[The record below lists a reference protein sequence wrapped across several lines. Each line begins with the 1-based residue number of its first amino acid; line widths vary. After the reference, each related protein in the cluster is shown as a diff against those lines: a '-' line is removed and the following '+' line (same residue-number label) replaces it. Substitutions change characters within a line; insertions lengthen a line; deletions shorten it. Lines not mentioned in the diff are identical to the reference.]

1 MLGSLVVL
9 VLASLSIASPT
20 LEKRAITCLKVG
32 QTATASWT
40 NSAGKKCT
48 FTGVV
53 GSNYGANPSG
63 SGECGAGC
71 SGTAVGNVYTQDC
84 FSHDICSYFNAAS
97 GGASD
102 PNCGAAYNAAVDDTA
117 LGFANG
123 CSQTNPSN
131 SVAKPNSAPD
141 GNCVTLKLETTDDD
155 ISMLTWSVIDL
166 IQKNDTPATED
177 GTKVVEVI
185 LGGTSL
191 RKPCSFNM
199 SSTQSDAQIQA
210 QDSGTSRRAEWAAIS
225 KHQAELS
232 DIWGKLEHHPSYNGV
247 FSLGKDGILRSLG
260 PDRDVHDAVP
270 LSPHLIKA
278 LLDRLPF
285 RPENE
290 IDFRGV
296 DGRNTPKE
304 QWYYPDKGLLP
315 PPLVQTE
322 EQRKLIESKRD
333 ETRRILEEAKKRPRC
348 PPQIMSDHDL
358 GLRETASGDVS

>member
-9 VLASLSIASPT
+9 LLASLSIASPT

-53 GSNYGANPSG
+53 GSNYGANPTG
-63 SGECGAGC
+63 SGDYSCNGRCGAGC
-71 SGTAVGNVYTQDC
+71 SGTAIGNVYTQDC
-84 FSHDICSYFNAAS
+84 FSHDICSYFNSAS
-97 GGASD
+97 GGARHRSD
-102 PNCGAAYNAAVDDTA
+102 S
-117 LGFANG
+117 FADRE
-123 CSQTNPSN
+123 PLFI
-131 SVAKPNSAPD
+131 P
-141 GNCVTLKLETTDDD
+141 
-155 ISMLTWSVIDL
+155 MHLTPE
-166 IQKNDTPATED
+166 NDTNPATED
-177 GTKVVEVI
+177 GTKVLEVTFGEI
-185 LGGTSL
+185 PSL
-191 RKPCSFNM
+191 RKLCILSMP
-199 SSTQSDAQIQA
+199 STQCDAQVQV
-210 QDSGTSRRAEWAAIS
+210 QDSDTSRRAQWVAIS

-270 LSPHLIKA
+270 LSPYLIKA

-304 QWYYPDKGLLP
+304 QWYHPDKGLLP

-322 EQRKLIESKRD
+322 EQRKLVESKRD
-333 ETRRILEEAKKRPRC
+333 ETRRRLEEAKTRPCC

-358 GLRETASGDVS
+358 GLNGSSSEDAS

>member
-1 MLGSLVVL
+1 MLGSLVVML
-9 VLASLSIASPT
+9 LANLSIASPT

-63 SGECGAGC
+63 SGDYSCNGRCGAGC
-71 SGTAVGNVYTQDC
+71 SGTAIGNVYTQDC
-84 FSHDICSYFNAAS
+84 FSHDICSYFNSAS

-131 SVAKPNSAPD
+131 SVAKPNSAPRMAL
-141 GNCVTLKLETTDDD
+141 TLQLRMAPKSLKRPLE
-155 ISMLTWSVIDL
+155 
-166 IQKNDTPATED
+166 N
-177 GTKVVEVI
+177 
-185 LGGTSL
+185 
-191 RKPCSFNM
+191 
-199 SSTQSDAQIQA
+199 
-210 QDSGTSRRAEWAAIS
+210 
-225 KHQAELS
+225 
-232 DIWGKLEHHPSYNGV
+232 DIWGRLEHHPSYNGV

-290 IDFRGV
+290 IDFCGV

-304 QWYYPDKGLLP
+304 QWYHPDKGLLP
-315 PPLVQTE
+315 PPLIQTE

-333 ETRRILEEAKKRPRC
+333 ETRRRLEEAKTRPRC

-358 GLRETASGDVS
+358 GLKELSSEDVS

>member
-9 VLASLSIASPT
+9 LLANLSIASPT

-63 SGECGAGC
+63 SGDYSCNGRCGAGC
-71 SGTAVGNVYTQDC
+71 SGTAIGNVYTQDC
-84 FSHDICSYFNAAS
+84 FSHDICS
-97 GGASD
+97 
-102 PNCGAAYNAAVDDTA
+102 
-117 LGFANG
+117 
-123 CSQTNPSN
+123 
-131 SVAKPNSAPD
+131 
-141 GNCVTLKLETTDDD
+141 
-155 ISMLTWSVIDL
+155 
-166 IQKNDTPATED
+166 
-177 GTKVVEVI
+177 
-185 LGGTSL
+185 L
-191 RKPCSFNM
+191 RKLCILSMP
-199 SSTQSDAQIQA
+199 STQCDAQVQA
-210 QDSGTSRRAEWAAIS
+210 QDSDTSRRAQWVAIS

-232 DIWGKLEHHPSYNGV
+232 DIWGRLEHHPSYNGV
-247 FSLGKDGILRSLG
+247 FSLSKDGILRSLG

-304 QWYYPDKGLLP
+304 QWYHPDKGLLP

-333 ETRRILEEAKKRPRC
+333 ETRRRLEEAKTRPRC

-358 GLRETASGDVS
+358 GFKESSSEDVS

>member
-84 FSHDICSYFNAAS
+84 FSHDICSYFNSAS

-131 SVAKPNSAPD
+131 SVAKPNSAPLRYSGIPDD
-141 GNCVTLKLETTDDD
+141 GQHLHADLPWHRCDLFACPRPLF
-155 ISMLTWSVIDL
+155 IPMHLTPEKD
-166 IQKNDTPATED
+166 NTPATDD
-177 GTKVVEVI
+177 GTKVISV
-185 LGGTSL
+185 G
-191 RKPCSFNM
+191 KPRTPTLVAKLNGQPSAN
-199 SSTQSDAQIQA
+199 TPYQA
-210 QDSGTSRRAEWAAIS
+210 KPS
-225 KHQAELS
+225 ELS
-232 DIWGKLEHHPSYNGV
+232 DIWGKLEHHPSYNRV

-285 RPENE
+285 CPENE
-290 IDFRGV
+290 VDFRGV

-304 QWYYPDKGLLP
+304 Q
-315 PPLVQTE
+315 
-322 EQRKLIESKRD
+322 
-333 ETRRILEEAKKRPRC
+333 
-348 PPQIMSDHDL
+348 
-358 GLRETASGDVS
+358 